1 MTDDEIV
8 RKLRAGVPV
17 AHIVRNGLGINP
29 PHRPTLYRVR
39 TLQAMYC
46 PETRGKQGR
55 HIITRRQIKG
65 HRISLQVPD
74 HWQWVEVSRE
84 TDSDGNVVSM
94 KVEVSE

>member
-8 RKLRAGVPV
+8 RQLRAGTPV
-17 AHIVRNGLGINP
+17 TRIVRNGLGVNP

-39 TLQAMYC
+39 TLQAMYA

-55 HIITRRQIKG
+55 PTMVRRQVKD
-65 HRISLQVPD
+65 HRVWLRVPE

-84 TDSDGNVVSM
+84 TDADGNVVSM